1 MQKNKG
7 EAVSDQRHSYIR
19 LMTDIIDSG
28 LWADLSH
35 AAKTLYVVLLKFS
48 DYNFKPVWPNTET
61 LLRLTGFKTKKS
73 IVLAKKELT
82 RSGLLYHV
90 PGGGRTATK
99 YHFSFHYPGSRITP
113 LGDKAIPLSGF
124 ESDTPA
130 GSPESFAR
138 GPGVSPNHINITIS
152 NTNNPDPNLKSSGKE
167 ENGLDGLV
175 KTFGSEIALAAYQKA
190 SQLRLESDWA
200 YMRGLCKELIL
211 QTKDVP
217 NIKQETAPFG
227 PHPASWLGF
236 LTWASKELTQS
247 SWEILEK
254 CQVQMDGKVLVIATP
269 LQGFLRQIV
278 HMYFNERVKP
288 SVLVVFAEIE
298 EGSRVT

>member
-1 MQKNKG
+1 
-7 EAVSDQRHSYIR
+7 VSDQRHSYIR

-28 LWADLSH
+28 LWAELSH

-82 RSGLLYHV
+82 KSGLLYHV

-124 ESDTPA
+124 DSDPSGGSTDSYNRGA
-130 GSPESFAR
+130 GI
-138 GPGVSPNHINITIS
+138 SPNHINITIS
-152 NTNNPDPNLKSSGKE
+152 NTNQNERNPKLSGE
-167 ENGLDGLV
+167 EEEGFEGLV

-200 YMRGLCKELIL
+200 YIRGLCKELIL
-211 QTKDVP
+211 QSKAMP
-217 NIKQETAPFG
+217 NIKQEMPSFG

-236 LTWASKELTQS
+236 LTWASQELTQS
-247 SWEILEK
+247 SWEVLEK
-254 CQVQMDGKVLVIATP
+254 CQVRMDKKVLVVSSP

-278 HMYFNERVKP
+278 LMYFNERVKP
-288 SVLVVFAEIE
+288 SVLVVFAEME